1 MMSVLT
7 RDHRF
12 EEVANASVEGDEV
25 KNMCDV
31 LDRVE
36 KQGEIR
42 GEKRGEKKGEMKKAK
57 EVAVNLKA
65 QGFSNQDISD
75 LIAVDIETIE
85 SWFPNELVMA

>member
-1 MMSVLT
+1 
-7 RDHRF
+7 
-12 EEVANASVEGDEV
+12 
-25 KNMCDV
+25 MCDV

-36 KQGEIR
+36 KQGEIRGEKRGEIRGEIR

-65 QGFSNQDISD
+65 RGFSNQDISD